1 MASNNGDNSED
12 ARDAKEKDDEE
23 GEISED
29 FFFTLDNTPA
39 TLNDLDIPTYNQNYT
54 NVLKAKDEEEGTLS
68 NSKGSAGP
76 GLSVCFNCSGN
87 HVLSDCPMPKD
98 HVAIGKNRR
107 LYMAKRN
114 AGSTPKSNVRYH
126 LDEEQRFAHLTP
138 GKLSHELYEALGLEE
153 DELPLHIYKM
163 RQYGY
168 PPGWLEHA
176 RVSHSGISLFGSTGE
191 EVAHPEDEEG
201 EIIAEGS
208 RDKYDSNKIIEFPG
222 FNVPCDPKV
231 VDCHARYNMPPI
243 KWEQSKE
250 VMLSQL
256 QHTKSYKRMRKFG
269 PPASRS
275 PCLAGSSSS
284 ASSSPANAT
293 LIPADMEVEDVSD
306 EPTLLSLVEDD
317 GCRFIPPLPRETPPK
332 APPPPPPLEEECE
345 LRPPG
350 EDSEAEGQG
359 ASSQSSS
366 RAQSPSLSD
375 LEAQKSQLLAALE
388 DGGSSSG
395 DTSRLLGKA
404 VGGPPD
410 DSAPPD
416 DPSLDDGSTSSTAA
430 PVTPGM
436 VKSVVLGTPALF
448 GASPYTCLPSPA
460 AFSRDICDVINFENL
475 PDSTGKY
482 EKMSD
487 LIKKVRKV
495 VAKLQKEGEE
505 VASPAGS
512 P

>member
-1 MASNNGDNSED
+1 MASSNGKFKDD
-12 ARDAKEKDDEE
+12 TRDLKEKEDEE
-23 GEISED
+23 GELAED
-29 FFFTLDNTPA
+29 FLFTVDNTPT
-39 TLNDLDIPTYNQNYT
+39 TLDHPSVPTYSQCYT
-54 NVLKAKDEEEGTLS
+54 DVLKAKEGEDIDD
-68 NSKGSAGP
+68 SKEKTGP
-76 GLSVCFNCSGN
+76 GISVCFNCAGN
-87 HVLSDCPMPKD
+87 HVLSDCPKPRD
-98 HVAIGKNRR
+98 HAAIGKNRR
-107 LYMAKRN
+107 IYMARRN

-126 LDEEQRFAHLTP
+126 LDEEQRFAHLMP
-138 GKLSHELYEALGLEE
+138 GKLSEELCDALGLEG

-163 RQYGY
+163 RQIGY
-168 PPGWLEHA
+168 PPGWLENA
-176 RVSHSGISLFGSTGE
+176 RVSYSGISLFGSTGE
-191 EVAHPEDEEG
+191 EVAHPEDEDG
-201 EIIAEGS
+201 EIIAVGS

-222 FNVPCDPKV
+222 FNVPCDPGVMDSYAK
-231 VDCHARYNMPPI
+231 YNMPPI
-243 KWEQSKE
+243 RWEQSKE
-250 VMLSQL
+250 VMLSHL

-293 LIPADMEVEDVSD
+293 LVPADMEVEDVSGVDD
-306 EPTLLSLVEDD
+306 EPSLLTLVEDD

-332 APPPPPPLEEECE
+332 PPPPPPEEEPE
-345 LRPPG
+345 RPPG

-395 DTSRLLGKA
+395 DASRLGRQLIA
-404 VGGPPD
+404 VAEHTAEEEEVESPETP
-410 DSAPPD
+410 
-416 DPSLDDGSTSSTAA
+416 PSLNDSSTNSTI

-448 GASPYTCLPSPA
+448 GASPYTSLPSPK

-482 EKMSD
+482 EKMSG

-495 VAKLQKEGEE
+495 VAKLQQEE
-505 VASPAGS
+505 IPPASP
-512 P
+512 